1 MEQKRNTV
9 LLSHDHNIKL
19 TFEDYKLELERTHL
33 TIESLKHNIK
43 SNPSVDSSN
52 KTIILDRI
60 DKIIFSL
67 DLIQNKTSELK
78 YFVEAT
84 GNKKT

>member
-1 MEQKRNTV
+1 M
-9 LLSHDHNIKL
+9 LSHDHNIKL

-43 SNPSVDSSN
+43 SNPSVDSTI
-52 KTIILDRI
+52 KTITLDRI
-60 DKIIFSL
+60 DEIIFSL
-67 DLIQNKTSELK
+67 DLIQKKTSELK

>member
-9 LLSHDHNIKL
+9 LLSHNHNIKL

-43 SNPSVDSSN
+43 SNPSVDSTI
-52 KTIILDRI
+52 KTITLDRI
-60 DKIIFSL
+60 DEIIFSL
-67 DLIQNKTSELK
+67 DLIQKKTSELK